1 MVKSANGKD
10 MKRLFSLILAFFCA
24 QFILGAVTYKSTD
37 VKAGDYV
44 VWDAQ
49 RRIFKAIDG
58 GFRGA
63 PAATRNWTIEDV
75 KIPADM
81 VDKIVGVVMYVFRGG
96 DEKPGQAKIVRK
108 KDGDSYA
115 GTKYSG
121 SMGNYMIYER
131 LFTIYNESP
140 LRDVPLTGIYSQ
152 DGSTCRHAYVLF
164 LDKSDRKWVY
174 SSDKDNVG
182 PKIDYKIGNNTKST
196 YIRDSKSETDW
207 VYGQQYKDFKKYLVG
222 MNGYELK
229 FAVTQYNERRGV
241 SHRIKPNHWA
251 LECDRIRPFAG
262 ATTSSWMVPT
272 KNEIMMMSCFEKPVN
287 NALKRLRLAG
297 RKDCREIT
305 VDERYWT
312 IEEHSKDKAYCW
324 YLNEADVIIVQPL
337 EKTKERYVR
346 TIIAL

>member
-1 MVKSANGKD
+1 
-10 MKRLFSLILAFFCA
+10 MKHFFSLILAFFCA

-37 VKAGDYV
+37 IKAGDYV

-49 RRIFKAIDG
+49 RRIFTALDG

-63 PAATRNWTIEDV
+63 PSATRNWTIEDV

-96 DEKPGQAKIVRK
+96 EEKPGQAEIIRK

-115 GTKYSG
+115 GTKNSG

-131 LFTIYNESP
+131 LHTVYNKSP
-140 LRDVPLTGIYSQ
+140 LRNLPLAGIYSQ
-152 DGSTCRHAYVLF
+152 DYSTCRHAYVMF

-174 SSDKDNVG
+174 SSDKDFVG
-182 PKIDYKIGNNTKST
+182 KLDYTIGNYSAST
-196 YIRDSKSETDW
+196 YIQDIMGVSDW
-207 VYGQQYKDFKKYLVG
+207 KYGEQYKDIYNYFVG

-251 LECDRIRPFAG
+251 LECDRIRPFTG

-297 RKDCREIT
+297 RKDCHEIIAG
-305 VDERYWT
+305 ERYWT
-312 IEEHSKDKAYCW
+312 IQEYDKDEAYCW
-324 YLNEADVIIVQPL
+324 FLSEYDVVVM
-337 EKTKERYVR
+337 EHRGKTKEYYVR